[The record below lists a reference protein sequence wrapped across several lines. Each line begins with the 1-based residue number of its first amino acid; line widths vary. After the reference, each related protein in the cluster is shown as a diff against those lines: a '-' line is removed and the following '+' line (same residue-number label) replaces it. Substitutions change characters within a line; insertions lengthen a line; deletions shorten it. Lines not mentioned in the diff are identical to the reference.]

1 MGQSGFS
8 AAYAVKPV
16 LVTGATGF
24 VGWHVARNLLAR
36 GQKVRALVRDPARS
50 ARALEELEGIETARG
65 DLRDE
70 DSLARATEGCGVIY
84 HVAADY
90 RLWAPKAEVAEMYR
104 SNVDGT
110 RNVLAA
116 AQRAG
121 VERVV
126 YTSTVGC
133 IGMGAGEPDG
143 ELGTED
149 TPVRLEEMQGPYKRS
164 KFLAERVALEF
175 AEKSLTGKGL
185 PVVIVN
191 PTAPVGDHDFRP
203 TPTGKIVVDF
213 LKGAMPAFLDTGLNV
228 VYVGDVAEGHVLAC
242 ERGRTGQRYIL
253 GGENLTLQQIFGK
266 LAEATGKPAPR
277 IRIPYAVAYTAGVV
291 STGWAAVTGQ
301 EPRAPLDAVRMA
313 RKKMW
318 VRHDKAARELGY
330 SARPAGE
337 ALRRAAEWFEAN
349 GYCEDVVTGSRRTA

>member
-1 MGQSGFS
+1 M
-8 AAYAVKPV
+8 KPV

-36 GQKVRALVRDPARS
+36 GQRVRALVRDAARS
-50 ARALEELEGIETARG
+50 ARALEELEGIETAQG

-70 DSLARATEGCGVIY
+70 DSLARATAGCGVVY

-90 RLWAPKAEVAEMYR
+90 RLWAPRAQVREMYR

-110 RNVLAA
+110 RSLLAA

-133 IGMGAGEPDG
+133 IGMGTAG

-149 TPVRLEEMQGPYKRS
+149 TPVSLGDMQGPYKRS
-164 KFLAERVALEF
+164 KFLAEEVALG
-175 AEKSLTGKGL
+175 SDL

-213 LKGAMPAFLDTGLNV
+213 LRGAMPAFLDTGLNV
-228 VYVGDVAEGHVLAC
+228 VYAGDVAEGHVLAC
-242 ERGRTGQRYIL
+242 ERGRAGQRYIL

-266 LAEATGKPAPR
+266 LQEVTGKPAPKM
-277 IRIPYAVAYTAGVV
+277 RIPYAVAYAAGVL

-301 EPRAPLDAVRMA
+301 EPRAPLDGVRMA

-330 SARPAGE
+330 TARPAVE

-349 GYCEDVVTGSRRTA
+349 GYCEDLADGSRRRA

>member
-1 MGQSGFS
+1 M
-8 AAYAVKPV
+8 KPV

-36 GQKVRALVRDPARS
+36 GQRVRALVRDAARS
-50 ARALEELEGIETARG
+50 ARALGELEGIETAPG
-65 DLRDE
+65 DVRDQ
-70 DSLARATEGCGVIY
+70 DSLARATAGCGVVY

-90 RLWAPKAEVAEMYR
+90 RLWAPRAQVREMYR

-116 AQRAG
+116 AQKAG

-133 IGMGAGEPDG
+133 IGMGTKG
-143 ELGTED
+143 ELGSED
-149 TPVRLEEMQGPYKRS
+149 SPVSLGDMRGPYKRS
-164 KFLAERVALEF
+164 KFLAEEIALG
-175 AEKSLTGKGL
+175 SGL

-213 LKGAMPAFLDTGLNV
+213 LRGAMPAFLDTGLNV
-228 VYVGDVAEGHVLAC
+228 VYAGDVAEGHVLAC
-242 ERGRTGQRYIL
+242 ERGRAGQRYIL

-266 LAEATGKPAPR
+266 LQEVTGKPAPKT
-277 IRIPYAVAYTAGVV
+277 RIPYAVAYAAGVV
-291 STGWAAVTGQ
+291 STGWAALTGS
-301 EPRAPLDAVRMA
+301 EPRAPLDGVRMA

-330 SARPAGE
+330 TARPAVE

-349 GYCEDVVTGSRRTA
+349 GYCEDLADGSRRRA